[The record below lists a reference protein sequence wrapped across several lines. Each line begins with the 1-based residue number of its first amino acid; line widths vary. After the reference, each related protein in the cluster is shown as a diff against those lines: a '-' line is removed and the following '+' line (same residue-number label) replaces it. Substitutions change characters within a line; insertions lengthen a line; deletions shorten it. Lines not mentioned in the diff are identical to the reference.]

1 MNKNPFQ
8 KKVLSFN
15 EQGQY
20 DIKIEN
26 FDSFQAQNLP
36 QNCIILDE
44 ILNDDQSM
52 IIYNWPPLV
61 NQNIYTQ
68 LKDCSSQNLNSVILN
83 QIDQYV
89 DSSIQKFQQ
98 KMNEFRLNTKKKIM
112 NTFSIKVQNI
122 YATQSSKNDLKK
134 YFEDEKLNK
143 NLIQILLQSQVQKKK
158 ENTEIF
164 EKVIQDCFNEQ
175 KKVLNSLENILE
187 KSFIDI
193 FELGLNKQELDSQI
207 NLQNSNLSQKFAQ
220 LDLFLQKQLKDE
232 EVIKNKINEFIS
244 NCNRS
249 LHQLSDKLNGYNWNS
264 LQDIIDGISS
274 SSRDPESYEFKE
286 GNKGWWVI
294 FTRRKEYEGY
304 DVYVYEYFNHDSQ
317 KSTFGTQ
324 QNQVSSNYN
333 QIQQAKNLF
342 QYISQGAKQLQ
353 NEWNQYK
360 KQYQL

>member
-68 LKDCSSQNLNSVILN
+68 LKDCSSQNLNS
-83 QIDQYV
+83 
-89 DSSIQKFQQ
+89 
-98 KMNEFRLNTKKKIM
+98 
-112 NTFSIKVQNI
+112 VQNI

-353 NEWNQYK
+353 NEWNQLDYYLIQSSTQK
-360 KQYQL
+360 KCQGYHMATKRVFMRGLVDEFLDTGQIKQA